1 MRNFINHSFKINTIK
16 LWSAQTISAAGDAVY
31 QLALVWIIL
40 DMTGSTAVTGVVA
53 MSAYLPAILFGVFA
67 GVLADRHNRMKLM
80 LISNFSQ
87 AITVAV
93 IPILLFFN
101 FYIGL
106 FIGVLAFIRA
116 SFGSL
121 FPPAMNAFLP
131 EIIPQETLLKINSLI
146 ATSGQF
152 AYLLG
157 PALAGVLLNIMTVGS
172 LFIWDAISFLL
183 AAFLLMSIKHSKVNR
198 KLDNLPRFQE
208 LRSGFVYLKTHSSI
222 GLILI
227 LTIVNNIFI
236 MGPAIVGIPIM
247 VKHYLHGTASDF
259 AFIEA
264 GMALGMLTGSLF
276 MYKFSKKFNSGFLL
290 LMGMLWDGLTYAMF
304 FWVQSVTV
312 AMIIIVFHGMGIP
325 VITVSRTV
333 IFQKYTPNEYHGR
346 LFSMV
351 HLAVSGMTAVST
363 ALVGIFAEM
372 IPIHTVFLVF
382 GIGGMITGFIGIMNK
397 NILKYQ

>member
-1 MRNFINHSFKINTIK
+1 
-16 LWSAQTISAAGDAVY
+16 
-31 QLALVWIIL
+31 
-40 DMTGSTAVTGVVA
+40 MTGSTAVTGFVA

-67 GVLADRHNRMKLM
+67 GVLADRYNRMRLM

-87 AITVAV
+87 AITVAI
-93 IPILLFFN
+93 IPVLLFFN
-101 FYIGL
+101 IYIGL

-131 EIIPQETLLKINSLI
+131 EIIPQEKLVKINSLI

-172 LFIWDAISFLL
+172 LFIWDAFSFFL
-183 AAFLLMSIKHSKVNR
+183 AAILLMSIKHSKANR
-198 KLDNLPRFQE
+198 KPVKLSQFQE
-208 LRSGFVYLKTHSSI
+208 LKSGFAFLKTNNSI

-236 MGPAIVGIPIM
+236 MGPAVVGIPILI
-247 VKHYLHGTASDF
+247 KHYLNGTASDF
-259 AFIEA
+259 AFVEA
-264 GMALGMLTGSLF
+264 GMALGMLTGSLL
-276 MYKFSKKFNSGFLL
+276 MYKFSKRFNSGFLL

-304 FWVQSVTV
+304 FWVQSVTF
-312 AMIIIVFHGMGIP
+312 AFIIIIFHGMGIP
-325 VITVSRTV
+325 VITISRTV
-333 IFQKYTPNEYHGR
+333 ILQKYTPNSYHGR

-363 ALVGIFAEM
+363 ALVGIFAEV
-372 IPIHTVFLVF
+372 IPIHVVFLIF
-382 GIGGMITGFIGIMNK
+382 GIGGMMTGFIGIMNK
-397 NILKYQ
+397 SILKYQ